1 MKYYKSSSW
10 LKMLHEQF
18 YIIEKDFELQFS
30 DNGNTFSVNLAP
42 GTNIFMDNFGTKT
55 IYVDEIL
62 NFENDIC
69 YKVNPNF
76 KIMHEKYKMKINFI
90 PNDNGEF
97 GAPKYVEMYVT
108 SKNNS
113 YGIHLGIW
121 DEFEEYYSIMELN
134 RASTT
139 R

>member
-1 MKYYKSSSW
+1 
-10 LKMLHEQF
+10 
-18 YIIEKDFELQFS
+18 
-30 DNGNTFSVNLAP
+30 
-42 GTNIFMDNFGTKT
+42 MDNFGTKT

-76 KIMHEKYKMKINFI
+76 KMMHEKYKMKIDFLSA
-90 PNDNGEF
+90 NDNGKF
-97 GAPKYVEMYVT
+97 GAIPKYVEMYIT
-108 SKNNS
+108 SKSNS

-121 DEFEEYYSIMELN
+121 DEFEEYYSIMKIN
-134 RASTT
+134 RASIS

>member
-1 MKYYKSSSW
+1 MSKPEQKFF
-10 LKMLHEQF
+10 LH
-18 YIIEKDFELQFS
+18 
-30 DNGNTFSVNLAP
+30 NTSLTSLYP

-76 KIMHEKYKMKINFI
+76 KMMHEKYKLKIDFLNA
-90 PNDNGEF
+90 NDNGKF
-97 GAPKYVEMYVT
+97 GVIPKYVEMYIT
-108 SKNNS
+108 SKSNS

-121 DEFEEYYSIMELN
+121 DRFEEYYSIMEIDT
-134 RASTT
+134 ASTT

>member
-1 MKYYKSSSW
+1 
-10 LKMLHEQF
+10 
-18 YIIEKDFELQFS
+18 
-30 DNGNTFSVNLAP
+30 
-42 GTNIFMDNFGTKT
+42 MDNFGTKT

-76 KIMHEKYKMKINFI
+76 KMMHEKYKMKIGFLSA
-90 PNDNGEF
+90 NDNGKF
-97 GAPKYVEMYVT
+97 GDIPKYVEMYIT
-108 SKNNS
+108 SQSNS

-121 DEFEEYYSIMELN
+121 DKFEEYYSIMKIN
-134 RASTT
+134 RASIS